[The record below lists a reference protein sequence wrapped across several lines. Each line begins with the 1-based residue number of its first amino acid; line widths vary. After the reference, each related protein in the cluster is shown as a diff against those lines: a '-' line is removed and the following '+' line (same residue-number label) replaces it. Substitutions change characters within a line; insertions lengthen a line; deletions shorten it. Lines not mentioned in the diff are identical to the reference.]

1 VHQLPRKLQQRDG
14 RPMHMATRI
23 VRVSRN
29 FEWMES
35 RTVAR
40 KLRREIRDLPE

>member
-14 RPMHMATRI
+14 RPMRMATRI
-23 VRVSRN
+23 VRVLQN

-35 RTVAR
+35 RTAACKV
-40 KLRREIRDLPE
+40 RREIRDLPE